1 VFDKFKQKLYIEWNE
16 AEAGVYDNL
25 LNFYKRRHV
34 MLKKVLVCSV
44 VSMFVLCG
52 SIVSSFA
59 ADAGP
64 ADIKIVDSKSAKPK
78 PAVFPHKMHQDAFK
92 CEECHHGMADG
103 KAVPYTED
111 MEIQKCEACHNPDV
125 LGGKMKDKLKLDELK
140 GAGHGNCLEC
150 HKAMAAKDPALKEKK
165 IDKCATCHPKQ

>member
-1 VFDKFKQKLYIEWNE
+1 
-16 AEAGVYDNL
+16 
-25 LNFYKRRHV
+25 
-34 MLKKVLVCSV
+34 MLKKLLVCSV

-52 SIVSSFA
+52 SIISSFA
-59 ADAGP
+59 TDAGP
-64 ADIKIVDSKSAKPK
+64 AEIKIVDSKSAKPK

-103 KAVPYTED
+103 KAVPYTEG
-111 MEIQKCEACHNPDV
+111 MEIQKCEACHNPEV